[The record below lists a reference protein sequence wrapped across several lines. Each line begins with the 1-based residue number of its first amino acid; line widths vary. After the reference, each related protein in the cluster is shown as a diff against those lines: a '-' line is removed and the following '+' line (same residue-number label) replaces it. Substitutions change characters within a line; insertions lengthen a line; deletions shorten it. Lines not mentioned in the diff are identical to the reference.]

1 MARAKLPLN
10 PLGMFARWLVIRLE
24 SILEEGD
31 IIDFTSRPGAGSQM
45 SAGSVDSVPSDHISS
60 HELADTRRGTPG
72 PSHQAISPSSPG
84 TTNLRSQNDIPDWRT
99 GSICFT
105 NPEELLSTY
114 GVCFPEQ
121 KIFASSLP
129 EQEEYGLIDWTHEAF
144 PSSCSTLCE
153 KVGFDVDQADLQL
166 AQVPDTHCF
175 HRLYNLRCAA
185 SFHNFADSLTR
196 MDPPTIATKYR
207 DHATETVLAM
217 YNGTLS
223 SASQRELQVFGSIL
237 GKAVHDMRKG
247 TGFFKGFTHS
257 RERPDLRLKCS
268 VFRDLLATMKSSETS
283 ALDKIAADTAR
294 AKFEAWHPRARRD
307 YRDSFVPSNTHAVE
321 LARQRRTRDAHH
333 QSKLPKPKA
342 YRPLLQHEP

>member
-1 MARAKLPLN
+1 MEPPWYVRPLS
-10 PLGMFARWLVIRLE
+10 FIRLE
-24 SILEEGD
+24 SIFEEGNNV
-31 IIDFTSRPGAGSQM
+31 DFMSRPDGGSQM
-45 SAGSVDSVPSDHISS
+45 SAGSVDRVYSDHISS
-60 HELADTRRGTPG
+60 HELANTRRGTSG
-72 PSHQAISPSSPG
+72 PSHQAILPSSPG
-84 TTNLRSQNDIPDWRT
+84 PTSLRSENAIPAWRT

-105 NPEELLSTY
+105 NPEQLLSTY

-121 KIFASSLP
+121 KIFASSFP

-144 PSSCSTLCE
+144 PSSWSTLCE

-196 MDPPTIATKYR
+196 MGPPTIATKYR

-247 TGFFKGFTHS
+247 TGFFKGFTYS

-268 VFRDLLATMKSSETS
+268 VFRDLLATIKSPETS
-283 ALDKIAADTAR
+283 ALDRIAADTAR
-294 AKFEAWHPRARRD
+294 ATFEAWHPRAKRH
-307 YRDSFVPSNTHAVE
+307 YRDTFVPSKTHAAE
-321 LARQRRTRDAHH
+321 LVRQRRTRDAHS
-333 QSKLPKPKA
+333 QVKLPKPKA
-342 YRPLLQHEP
+342 YRPLLQHGP